1 MEALSTSLP
10 GASRPAG
17 RNLHRFANPGRFLR
31 LSGRVL
37 PWVAAAGFLITLAG
51 LAWGL
56 WFSPPDWQQGN
67 AVRIMYVHVPAA
79 WLATMGYAALGACGL
94 LSIVWRHPLAD
105 LAALEIGPVGA
116 AFTAV
121 CLISGSLW
129 GKPMW
134 GAWWEWDG
142 RMTSTLVQFFLYLG
156 YSALWGAIEDETK
169 AARICAVLALVG
181 AVNIPIIKFSVDWW
195 ATLHQGESIIS
206 GNLAGVFLTPFL
218 LMMLFYM
225 LLFVCLWLVRIRTL
239 IVERRVRSL
248 MQEAS

>member
-1 MEALSTSLP
+1 MFDWLF
-10 GASRPAG
+10 RY
-17 RNLHRFANPGRFLR
+17 ANPARFMG
-31 LSGRVL
+31 LSGKLL
-37 PWVAAAGFLITLAG
+37 PWLWSAAVLTLLAG
-51 LAWGL
+51 LYMG
-56 WFSPPDWQQGN
+56 FSAPPDYQQGRT
-67 AVRIMYVHVPAA
+67 VLILFIHVPAA
-79 WLATMGYAALGACGL
+79 IMATNVYACMVVASLFSLVNRHILADVAARTAAPLGAVFTLLALAT
-94 LSIVWRHPLAD
+94 
-105 LAALEIGPVGA
+105 
-116 AFTAV
+116 
-121 CLISGSLW
+121 GSLW

-248 MQEAS
+248 MQESA

>member
-1 MEALSTSLP
+1 MFDWLF
-10 GASRPAG
+10 RY
-17 RNLHRFANPGRFLR
+17 ANPARFMG
-31 LSGRVL
+31 LSGKLL
-37 PWVAAAGFLITLAG
+37 PWLWSAAVLTLLAG
-51 LAWGL
+51 LYMG
-56 WFSPPDWQQGN
+56 FSAPPDYQQGRT
-67 AVRIMYVHVPAA
+67 VLILFIHVPAA
-79 WLATMGYAALGACGL
+79 IMATNVYACMVVASLFSLVNRHILADVAARTAAPLGAVFTLLALAT
-94 LSIVWRHPLAD
+94 
-105 LAALEIGPVGA
+105 
-116 AFTAV
+116 
-121 CLISGSLW
+121 GSLW